1 MILCRKGE
9 GFMKTTYATALLIGT
24 ALVNASS
31 GQAQTTGTPTSAGT
45 VSTSETYNR
54 MVVFGDSLA
63 DGGYYLALDPRLPR
77 DAGSFT
83 TNPDPVAPEVL
94 AARLGLALDPVY
106 GKGGT
111 NYAVGGARVTA
122 ANALSIPVATQI
134 SNFLAAGGT
143 FGPRDLVYIQGGGND
158 YFAFQAGGSTNTAI
172 LTTAAAELATQVSRL
187 QTAGATRIVTLAV
200 QTGGAAGLQLF
211 NRTYAAAL
219 SAANVNALYF
229 DTDRLFGELVA
240 SPATYGY
247 TNITGVACT
256 VPSSLACTRATLVS
270 PNANETY
277 ILADSV
283 HPAGITQRIQGQAL
297 ASLVQAPDQIAGLG
311 YAAQAMFRG
320 HRDLIEAAE
329 RGGAQRTGQA
339 LSVFGSAGYHYY
351 ASGTSAQRVGIT
363 ERGFAGT
370 AGADLAI
377 GEASGVGVAGGYS
390 DGTGDFKT
398 GVGGYKP
405 RAWSVSGYARGEFGP
420 VRVLAD
426 GTYGEIDYRRIR
438 RSVQLGPAIRSH
450 EGETDGNYVAGR
462 VTAAFDLVTFGGI
475 AIGPDLAAQY
485 DRVRI
490 AGYAETG
497 GLSTAATFGKQE
509 IESLTGRFGAGVRT
523 VPGEPVRFFARA
535 GYEREFDDDRRTL
548 TMTPTG
554 APISFTSAVE
564 RADRN
569 YMSYAMGVDGNV
581 AGQLSLRAGVAGY
594 ALRDDRD
601 SVTAFAGLSAAF

>member
-1 MILCRKGE
+1 
-9 GFMKTTYATALLIGT
+9 MKTTSAVAALLGT
-24 ALVNASS
+24 TLAIASPA
-31 GQAQTTGTPTSAGT
+31 QAQTASGATAAAAP
-45 VSTSETYNR
+45 VNR

-63 DGGYYLALDPRLPR
+63 DGGYYLTLDPRLPR

-83 TNPDPVAPEVL
+83 TNPDPVAPEVV
-94 AARLGLALDPVY
+94 AARLGLPMTPVY
-106 GKGGT
+106 GQGGT

-122 ANALSIPVATQI
+122 ANALSIPITTQI
-134 SNFLAAGGT
+134 TNFLGAGGT
-143 FGPRDLVYIQGGGND
+143 FGPRDLVYVQGGGND
-158 YFAFQAGGSTNTAI
+158 YFAFLAGGSTNTAI
-172 LTTAAAELATQVSRL
+172 LTTAATELATQVSRL
-187 QTAGATRIVTLAV
+187 QSAGAQRIVTLAV
-200 QTGGAAGLQLF
+200 QTGGAAGLALF

-219 SAANVNALYF
+219 AAANVNALYF
-229 DTDRLFGELVA
+229 DTDRLFNELVT

-256 VPSSLACTRATLVS
+256 VPSSLACTRATLVT

-283 HPAGITQRIQGQAL
+283 HPAGITQRIQGQAI

-320 HRDLIEAAE
+320 QRDLIEAAE
-329 RGGAQRTGQA
+329 RGGAQRDGQA

-351 ASGTSAQRVGIT
+351 ASGTSAQRVGVT
-363 ERGFAGT
+363 ERGFSGT

-377 GEASGVGVAGGYS
+377 GNASGVGIAGGYS

-398 GVGGYKP
+398 GAGTYKP
-405 RAWSVSGYARGEFGP
+405 RAWSVSGYARGELGP
-420 VRVLAD
+420 VRLLAD
-426 GTYGEIDYRRIR
+426 GTYGEIDYRHIR
-438 RSVQLGPAIRSH
+438 RSVQLGPALRTH
-450 EGETDGNYVAGR
+450 ESETDGTYVAGR
-462 VTAAFDLVTFGGI
+462 ITAAFDLITRGGV
-475 AIGPDLAAQY
+475 AFGPDLAAQY

-497 GLSTAATFGKQE
+497 GLSTAAAFGRQE
-509 IESLTGRFGAGVRT
+509 IESLTGRFGAVIRT
-523 VPGEPVRFFARA
+523 VPGSPVRFFARA
-535 GYEREFDDDRRTL
+535 GYEREFDDDPRTL

-554 APISFTSAVE
+554 APISFTSTVE

-581 AGQLSLRAGVAGY
+581 AGRLSARAGVAGY